1 MGKNRLVI
9 QPDYEFELLGIIYH
23 ARDYKLA
30 WELNKRLGIR
40 LVKQEDIALDLVR
53 EGHIDVSNYLYES
66 GLVQCRLIRNK
77 SINQSDNKVAF
88 LLPELQ
94 NFDFLLIIKGKIGDE
109 IEIISKIKEIPLVNF
124 VSRFEINQIKAK
136 ENLIF

>member
-1 MGKNRLVI
+1 MSKNRLVI
-9 QPDYEFELLGIIYH
+9 QPDYDFVLLGIIYH

-30 WELNKRLGIR
+30 WELNKTLGIH
-40 LVKQEDIALDLVR
+40 LVKQEDIRLDLLR
-53 EGHIDVSNYLYES
+53 EGQITIPNYLFES

-77 SINQSDNKVAF
+77 SINQTDNKVTF

-94 NFDFLLIIKGKIGDE
+94 NFDFLLIIKGKLGVD
-109 IEIISKIKEIPLVNF
+109 IEIISKIKGIPLVNF
-124 VSRFEINQIKAK
+124 VNRFEVNEIKTK

>member
-1 MGKNRLVI
+1 MGKNRLI
-9 QPDYEFELLGIIYH
+9 IEPDYDFELLGIICH

-30 WELNKRLGIR
+30 WELNKRLDIR
-40 LVKQEDIALDLVR
+40 LIKQDDMMVDLVR
-53 EGHIDVSNYLYES
+53 EGQIVISNYLFES
-66 GLVQCRLIRNK
+66 GLIQCRLIRNK

-94 NFDFLLIIKGKIGDE
+94 NFDFLFIIKGKLGGD
-109 IEIISKIKEIPLVNF
+109 IENITKIKGIPLVNF
-124 VSRFEINQIKAK
+124 VSRFEINEIKAK